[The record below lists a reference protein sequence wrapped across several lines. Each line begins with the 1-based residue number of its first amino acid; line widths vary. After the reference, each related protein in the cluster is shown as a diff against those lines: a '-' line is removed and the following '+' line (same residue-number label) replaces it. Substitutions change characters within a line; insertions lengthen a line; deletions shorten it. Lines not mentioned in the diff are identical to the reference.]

1 MYHLRPTNLGT
12 EARFLLL
19 NNAFSLGFRRLECRT
34 SGENIRAQNAIAR
47 AGFEFEGRAKK
58 KYVVKVSPSR
68 ISRNRL
74 TLGSRNRLLVL
85 RDLQRG
91 LDTNTEARLPAMA
104 LGREPR

>member
-1 MYHLRPTNLGT
+1 T

-58 KYVVKVSPSR
+58 KYVVKGRAIDCLFYVIFSEDWTR
-68 ISRNRL
+68 ILKPAYQRWLSEENHARERQQA
-74 TLGSRNRLLVL
+74 TLK
-85 RDLQRG
+85 
-91 LDTNTEARLPAMA
+91 EHIEKAR
-104 LGREPR
+104 RSENS